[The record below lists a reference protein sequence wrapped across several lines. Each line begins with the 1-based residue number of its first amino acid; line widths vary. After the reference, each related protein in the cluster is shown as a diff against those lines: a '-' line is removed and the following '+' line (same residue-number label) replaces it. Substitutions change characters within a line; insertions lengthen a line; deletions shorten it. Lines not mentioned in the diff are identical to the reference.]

1 MEERTR
7 NGRTNVGK
15 RGEEVP
21 TRAATDAE
29 KMAKNRQGRLPP
41 RQERHKVPAKWAENL
56 RGRSEPGR
64 SGRKPDKDGYHP
76 GKDSIKP
83 RRNGRR
89 ICGGAAN
96 PAGAAESPT
105 RTVTTPAGTAESPVG
120 MGGESAEQQRTRQ
133 ERQKAR
139 QGQRC
144 APDKQEAGPPTGG
157 PASTVCTRQNYPFTR
172 AWSARN
178 WARPL
183 SVSGCLSSP
192 LMAASGQ
199 VATSAPASRQRM
211 MWFV

>member
-1 MEERTR
+1 MGARTSGKGA
-7 NGRTNVGK
+7 GRS
-15 RGEEVP
+15 
-21 TRAATDAE
+21 
-29 KMAKNRQGRLPP
+29 RQGQQQTR
-41 RQERHKVPAKWAENL
+41 REWQKT
-56 RGRSEPGR
+56 
-64 SGRKPDKDGYHP
+64 DKDGYHP
-76 GKDSIKP
+76 GRNGRKP
-83 RRNGRR
+83 RRNGWR
-89 ICGGAAN
+89 IRGAAAN
-96 PAGAAESPT
+96 
-105 RTVTTPAGTAESPVG
+105 PAGTAESPSE
-120 MGGESAEQQRTRQ
+120 MGGESARAQRTRQ
-133 ERQKAR
+133 ERQKVR

-144 APDKQEAGPPTGG
+144 APDKQEADPPTGG